1 MAKKQFK
8 SESKR
13 LLNLMINSIYTHKE
27 IFLRELI
34 SNASD
39 AIDKSYYLYL
49 TDKDLIFNKDDFY
62 IRITPNEEE
71 RTLTVSDT
79 GIGMSKE
86 ELDSNLGIIAKSGS
100 FDFKEEN
107 ELKEG
112 IDIIGQFGV
121 GFYSAFMVAEK
132 VTVIS
137 KKEGS
142 DKAYKWES
150 SGVDG
155 YTITPCEKEK
165 SGTDVIL
172 KIKPST
178 EDEDYDEFL
187 DPYNLKSL
195 VKTYSDFIK
204 YPIKMMMK
212 KRRLKEGS
220 ENDYEDYYEDEILNS
235 MFPIWRKNKSELKE
249 EDYEKFYREKHFGF
263 EKPLKYI
270 HVSTEGV
277 VSYNAILYIPSRV
290 PFDYYTKEYE
300 KGLELY
306 SNGVMIMKKCSELLP
321 DYFGFV
327 QGLVDSPDFS
337 LNISREMLQH
347 DRQLQFVAKKLNEK
361 IKSELLSMLK
371 DERETYEKFYK
382 QFGRT
387 LKYGI
392 YTDWGLNK
400 ETLQD
405 LIMFYSSHEKKP
417 VTLDEYVSRMKE
429 DQKNIYYATGESVDM
444 LSKLPQAELIAD
456 KGYEILYFTDEIDE
470 FAIKVLMT
478 YKDKE
483 FKNISSSDLDIG
495 GGDDKAEFKEGDK
508 DLFAFMK
515 EALGDKVKEV
525 RASKRLKTH
534 PVCLA
539 TEGEVSIEM
548 EKVLK
553 AMPIADKPADIHAEK
568 ILEINTSHQIYEKLK
583 DAYANDREKLKK
595 YSNVLFN
602 QALLIEGLTI
612 DDPVQY
618 ANDVYELI

>member
-1 MAKKQFK
+1 M
-8 SESKR
+8 
-13 LLNLMINSIYTHKE
+13 
-27 IFLRELI
+27 
-34 SNASD
+34 
-39 AIDKSYYLYL
+39 
-49 TDKDLIFNKDDFY
+49 
-62 IRITPNEEE
+62 
-71 RTLTVSDT
+71 
-79 GIGMSKE
+79 
-86 ELDSNLGIIAKSGS
+86 
-100 FDFKEEN
+100 
-107 ELKEG
+107 
-112 IDIIGQFGV
+112 
-121 GFYSAFMVAEK
+121 
-132 VTVIS
+132 
-137 KKEGS
+137 
-142 DKAYKWES
+142 
-150 SGVDG
+150 
-155 YTITPCEKEK
+155 
-165 SGTDVIL
+165 
-172 KIKPST
+172 
-178 EDEDYDEFL
+178 
-187 DPYNLKSL
+187 
-195 VKTYSDFIK
+195 
-204 YPIKMMMK
+204 
-212 KRRLKEGS
+212 
-220 ENDYEDYYEDEILNS
+220 
-235 MFPIWRKNKSELKE
+235 
-249 EDYEKFYREKHFGF
+249 
-263 EKPLKYI
+263 
-270 HVSTEGV
+270 STEGV

>member
-1 MAKKQFK
+1 
-8 SESKR
+8 
-13 LLNLMINSIYTHKE
+13 
-27 IFLRELI
+27 
-34 SNASD
+34 
-39 AIDKSYYLYL
+39 
-49 TDKDLIFNKDDFY
+49 
-62 IRITPNEEE
+62 
-71 RTLTVSDT
+71 
-79 GIGMSKE
+79 
-86 ELDSNLGIIAKSGS
+86 
-100 FDFKEEN
+100 
-107 ELKEG
+107 
-112 IDIIGQFGV
+112 
-121 GFYSAFMVAEK
+121 MV
-132 VTVIS
+132 
-137 KKEGS
+137 
-142 DKAYKWES
+142 
-150 SGVDG
+150 
-155 YTITPCEKEK
+155 
-165 SGTDVIL
+165 
-172 KIKPST
+172 
-178 EDEDYDEFL
+178 
-187 DPYNLKSL
+187 
-195 VKTYSDFIK
+195 
-204 YPIKMMMK
+204 
-212 KRRLKEGS
+212 
-220 ENDYEDYYEDEILNS
+220 
-235 MFPIWRKNKSELKE
+235 PIWRKNKSELKE

>member
-1 MAKKQFK
+1 
-8 SESKR
+8 
-13 LLNLMINSIYTHKE
+13 
-27 IFLRELI
+27 
-34 SNASD
+34 
-39 AIDKSYYLYL
+39 
-49 TDKDLIFNKDDFY
+49 
-62 IRITPNEEE
+62 
-71 RTLTVSDT
+71 
-79 GIGMSKE
+79 
-86 ELDSNLGIIAKSGS
+86 
-100 FDFKEEN
+100 
-107 ELKEG
+107 
-112 IDIIGQFGV
+112 
-121 GFYSAFMVAEK
+121 MV
-132 VTVIS
+132 
-137 KKEGS
+137 
-142 DKAYKWES
+142 
-150 SGVDG
+150 
-155 YTITPCEKEK
+155 
-165 SGTDVIL
+165 
-172 KIKPST
+172 
-178 EDEDYDEFL
+178 
-187 DPYNLKSL
+187 
-195 VKTYSDFIK
+195 
-204 YPIKMMMK
+204 
-212 KRRLKEGS
+212 
-220 ENDYEDYYEDEILNS
+220 
-235 MFPIWRKNKSELKE
+235 PIWRKNKSELKE

-290 PFDYYTKEYE
+290 PFDYYTKDYE